1 MSKRR
6 SRAAERKLH
15 IFSGSVYP
23 ELAEEMAGHLD
34 VELGDITLEK
44 FANGET
50 YARFMESVR
59 GEDVT
64 SSSRFRVTST
74 TLSWSCSS

>member
-1 MSKRR
+1 MNKRR

-44 FANGET
+44 FANGEDLR
-50 YARFMESVR
+50 ALHGIRSWR
-59 GEDVT
+59 GCLPRPVD
-64 SSSRFRVTST
+64 FG
-74 TLSWSCSS
+74 